1 MYGTQRIAARL
12 PPAGPGATT
21 SRRGMKWL
29 SLAMAVVW
37 PLDLFSDSALLRAN
51 HIGGL
56 RDPSTDST
64 LRTRARQC
72 NSRGVNLIRTQR
84 SGARL
89 AKTQVADQIATI
101 GSACTAEPVDLTLA
115 PLPQANSGIRIHSMR
130 RMTIVAI
137 ATMLTTASAF
147 GQNAGTA
154 GPGSAP
160 LTAKPLTAPPT
171 GATNPALHTAAV
183 KPAAASTPESR
194 SAAALA
200 LSHEP
205 TFDEGTAQRIRD
217 AALSYSD
224 LAVRGGWPAIPSD
237 AKFAIGVPGP
247 HDDLLRQ
254 RLLISGDL
262 AVDKASGAFDEVVA
276 EAVMRFQARHGLAP
290 TGTVTPRTLAALNV
304 PVQKRIKQLEASLER
319 LENMNFGFGQRYV
332 VVNLPATFAEAV
344 ENDHVVRRYRVI
356 VGKTEK
362 PSPTLTAEITGVIL
376 NPTWTVPSS
385 ISKTEIS
392 AHMRKDP
399 GYLARMHME
408 VLDAHDVP
416 IDPRSVDWSGAR
428 TPNFTVRQQSGT
440 FNALGA
446 VKIDMPNPYSV
457 YSTTP
462 TSETCSAT
470 ITASTRTAAR
480 GSTMCAILPPGCCRK
495 RCRNGIGLPST
506 RPSPPASTRTSCCRR
521 RFRWPGSTSRGG

>member
-1 MYGTQRIAARL
+1 
-12 PPAGPGATT
+12 
-21 SRRGMKWL
+21 
-29 SLAMAVVW
+29 
-37 PLDLFSDSALLRAN
+37 
-51 HIGGL
+51 
-56 RDPSTDST
+56 
-64 LRTRARQC
+64 
-72 NSRGVNLIRTQR
+72 
-84 SGARL
+84 
-89 AKTQVADQIATI
+89 
-101 GSACTAEPVDLTLA
+101 
-115 PLPQANSGIRIHSMR
+115 MR

-137 ATMLTTASAF
+137 ATMLAGVPAF

-154 GPGSAP
+154 GPGAAP
-160 LTAKPLTAPPT
+160 LTAKPVTAQPA

-224 LAVRGGWPAIPSD
+224 LAVRGGWPAIPAD

-247 HDDLLRQ
+247 QDDLLRR

-457 YSTTP
+457 YMHDTNQRNLFSDDYRFD
-462 TSETCSAT
+462 SHGCSRVDNVRDLA
-470 ITASTRTAAR
+470 AWLLQEEMPKWNRTAIDA
-480 GSTMCAILPPGCCRK
+480 AIATGQHEDVVLPKKVPVAWIYLTGWMTK
-495 RCRNGIGLPST
+495 DQIVQFRNDIYDQDEQLLEATAEEAAFFNRAGNHPLT
-506 RPSPPASTRTSCCRR
+506 AHLAQ
-521 RFRWPGSTSRGG
+521 